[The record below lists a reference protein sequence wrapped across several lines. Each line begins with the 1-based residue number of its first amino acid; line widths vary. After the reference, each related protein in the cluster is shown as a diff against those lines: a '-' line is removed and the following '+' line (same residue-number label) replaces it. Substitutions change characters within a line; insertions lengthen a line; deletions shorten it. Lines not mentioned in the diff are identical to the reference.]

1 MKCIDQRS
9 DCFPERLG
17 EMPDIDKAF
26 VVRQVLALQ
35 NNFSGVDPRL
45 WQMMSLSLIVMSVRP
60 VSMFRNLPLLRPVR
74 PEIFS

>member
-35 NNFSGVDPRL
+35 NNFSGVDPQAL
-45 WQMMSLSLIVMSVRP
+45 ADDVPLSLSCRFARSVCFAICRC
-60 VSMFRNLPLLRPVR
+60 SDR
-74 PEIFS
+74 